1 LLRIAL
7 THICKLQSDR
17 YQIRHPKTWRSGNET
32 NAAQLRLDN
41 YRQNNK
47 KLVNLPVVQERFG
60 AKREW
65 HVGPGADLRG
75 ANFRSVDLRG
85 VDMSGADLTN
95 AIFNEANLAGASLDR
110 AILCDAILFRAVLF
124 GVSAVGAD
132 FRGATLRE
140 SELHGANLSAAIIDV
155 GECEAAFGSESTIL
169 PPGRS
174 VIFADL
180 PDDPSLGNSSW
191 GGGYRLLR
199 PMLDDDALGQP
210 LVPLG
215 ATTTNEIS
223 DELQTDLMASL
234 VRVLDEAIQV
244 NWGDISRFGTELNWY
259 SSGDCMLRG
268 NPHVTSY
275 LSDFLVRYLDVRFE
289 AVESDGSVLATFKPD
304 KDAVNSFIRHTLISE
319 HEQHFEEDADDE
331 SDIGEVDVTVKS
343 VDQFLKRFDYCF
355 DVGFEPRTISRYW
368 LKPGKRKTL
377 IATLNN
383 SSGDSLLIEV
393 AASIHGLEIATSL
406 WSTYE
411 DIGEDPHEKHVNEVG
426 WTFEMELDSEESESV
441 EPVPVDEETIQQ
453 IRELYNPVALSQC
466 GRIEG
471 FEMWEGNVS
480 MAKVVLS
487 LETSSGESV
496 VGSTLKGQE
505 VLQALLDEAIAA
517 YVLTRCLTDD
527 GEDVDAD
534 SDDDVSPED
543 EIDDEFDDDS
553 DEDEI
558 DDEFDDEVSGEV
570 EDDAEN
576 TDVDVDDLMEKFIEA
591 VEALCEVR
599 PAVAETWGHCD
610 YELYPARVLE
620 RESFDF
626 PDSRWQYIAEAAL
639 QNVLYLRSCRELID
653 ALGILDIEQRDS
665 HTFALRM
672 KPQTKR
678 RFHPSY
684 EWIPPSQWNAN

>member
-1 LLRIAL
+1 MR
-7 THICKLQSDR
+7 T
-17 YQIRHPKTWRSGNET
+17 IR
-32 NAAQLRLDN
+32 
-41 YRQNNK
+41 
-47 KLVNLPVVQERFG
+47 ERFG

-65 HVGPGADLRG
+65 HVGPGANLRG
-75 ANFRSVDLRG
+75 ANFRSADLRG
-85 VDMSGADLTN
+85 IDMSGADLTN
-95 AIFNEANLAGASLDR
+95 AILNEANLSGANLDR
-110 AILCDAILFRAVLF
+110 AILCDAILFRAVLS

-140 SELHGANLSAAIIDV
+140 SELHGANLSGAIIDV
-155 GECEAAFGSESTIL
+155 EECEAAFGSESTTL

-174 VIFADL
+174 VTFADL
-180 PDDPSLGNSSW
+180 PDDSSLFVSSW

-199 PMLDDDALGQP
+199 PMLDDDAIGQP
-210 LVPLG
+210 LVAPG
-215 ATTTNEIS
+215 ATATNEIS
-223 DELQTDLMASL
+223 DELQADLMASL

-244 NWGDISRFGTELNWY
+244 GWGDISRWSTGLNWY
-259 SSGDCMLRG
+259 SSGDRMLRG
-268 NPHVTSY
+268 NPYVTSY
-275 LSDFLVRYLDVRFE
+275 LSDFLVRHLDVRFE
-289 AVESDGSVLATFKPD
+289 AVESDGSVLATFRPD
-304 KDAVNSFIRHTLISE
+304 KDAVNSLIRHTLISE
-319 HEQHFEEDADDE
+319 HEQHFEEEDDDDE
-331 SDIGEVDVTVKS
+331 SDVVEVDVTVKS
-343 VDQFLKRFDYCF
+343 VDQFLERFDYCF
-355 DVGFEPRTISRYW
+355 DVGFDPQTISRYW

-377 IATLNN
+377 IATLDN
-383 SSGDSLLIEV
+383 SSGDSLAIEV

-411 DIGEDPHEKHVNEVG
+411 DIGEDPHEKYINEVG
-426 WTFEMELDSEESESV
+426 CRFEMELDSEESESV

-487 LETSSGESV
+487 LETSSVESV

-505 VLQALLDEAIAA
+505 VLQALLDEAISA
-517 YVLTRCLTDD
+517 YVLTRSLTDED
-527 GEDVDAD
+527 EDVDAD
-534 SDDDVSPED
+534 SDDDASTED
-543 EIDDEFDDDS
+543 EIDDEFDDEDS

-558 DDEFDDEVSGEV
+558 DNEFDDEDSDQDEIDDKFDDEVSGEV

-576 TDVDVDDLMEKFIEA
+576 TDVDVDDLVEKFAEV
-591 VEALCEVR
+591 VEALCKVR
-599 PAVAETWGHCD
+599 PAVAEIWGHRD
-610 YELYPARVLE
+610 YESYPAQVLQMD
-620 RESFDF
+620 SFDF
-626 PDSRWQYIAEAAL
+626 PAGRWQYIAEGA
-639 QNVLYLRSCRELID
+639 QKNVLYLRSCRELID
-653 ALGILDIEQRDS
+653 ALGILDLEQRDS

>member
-1 LLRIAL
+1 MRAV
-7 THICKLQSDR
+7 R
-17 YQIRHPKTWRSGNET
+17 
-32 NAAQLRLDN
+32 
-41 YRQNNK
+41 
-47 KLVNLPVVQERFG
+47 ERFG

-65 HVGPGADLRG
+65 QVGPGANLRG

-95 AIFNEANLAGASLDR
+95 AILNEANLAGASLDR
-110 AILCDAILFRAVLF
+110 AILCDAILFRAVLS

-140 SELHGANLSAAIIDV
+140 SELHGANLSGAIIDV
-155 GECEAAFGSESTIL
+155 GECEAAFGSESTTL

-180 PDDPSLGNSSW
+180 PDDPSLGVSSW

-210 LVPLG
+210 LVAPG

-223 DELQTDLMASL
+223 DELQADLMASF

-244 NWGDISRFGTELNWY
+244 GWGDISRRSTGLNWY
-259 SSGDCMLRG
+259 SSADCMLRG
-268 NPHVTSY
+268 NPYVTSY
-275 LSDFLVRYLDVRFE
+275 LSDFLVRHLDVRFE
-289 AVESDGSVLATFKPD
+289 AVESDGSVLATFRPD
-304 KDAVNSFIRHTLISE
+304 KDAVNSLIRHTLISE
-319 HEQHFEEDADDE
+319 HEQHFEEDDDDDE
-331 SDIGEVDVTVKS
+331 SDVVEVDVTVKS
-343 VDQFLKRFDYCF
+343 VDQFLNRFDYCF

-426 WTFEMELDSEESESV
+426 WTFEMEFDSEESESV

-471 FEMWEGNVS
+471 FERWEGNVS
-480 MAKVVLS
+480 MAKVALS
-487 LETSSGESV
+487 LETSSGASV

-517 YVLTRCLTDD
+517 YVLTRRLTDED
-527 GEDVDAD
+527 EDVDAD
-534 SDDDVSPED
+534 SDDDASTED
-543 EIDDEFDDDS
+543 EMDDEFDDEDS

-576 TDVDVDDLMEKFIEA
+576 TVVDVDDLVEKFAEV
-591 VEALCEVR
+591 VEALCKVR
-599 PAVAETWGHCD
+599 PVVAEIWGHRD
-610 YELYPARVLE
+610 YESYHAPVLQMD
-620 RESFDF
+620 SFDF
-626 PDSRWQYIAEAAL
+626 PAARWQYIAEAA
-639 QNVLYLRSCRELID
+639 QKNVLYLRSCRELID
-653 ALGILDIEQRDS
+653 ALGILDLEQRDS

-672 KPQTKR
+672 RPQTKR

>member
-1 LLRIAL
+1 MR
-7 THICKLQSDR
+7 T
-17 YQIRHPKTWRSGNET
+17 IR
-32 NAAQLRLDN
+32 
-41 YRQNNK
+41 
-47 KLVNLPVVQERFG
+47 ERFG

-65 HVGPGADLRG
+65 HVGPGANLRG
-75 ANFRSVDLRG
+75 ANFRSADLRG
-85 VDMSGADLTN
+85 IDMSGADLTK
-95 AIFNEANLAGASLDR
+95 AILNEANLSGANLDR
-110 AILCDAILFRAVLF
+110 AILCDAILFRAVLS
-124 GVSAVGAD
+124 GISAVGAD

-140 SELHGANLSAAIIDV
+140 SELHGANLSGAIIDV
-155 GECEAAFGSESTIL
+155 EECEAAFGSESTTL

-174 VIFADL
+174 VTFADL
-180 PDDPSLGNSSW
+180 PDDPSLFVSSW

-199 PMLDDDALGQP
+199 PMLDDDAIGQP
-210 LVPLG
+210 LVAPG
-215 ATTTNEIS
+215 ATAANEIS
-223 DELQTDLMASL
+223 DELQADLMASL

-244 NWGDISRFGTELNWY
+244 GWGDISRWSTGLNWY

-268 NPHVTSY
+268 NPYVTSY
-275 LSDFLVRYLDVRFE
+275 LSDFLVRHLDVRFE
-289 AVESDGSVLATFKPD
+289 AVESDCSVLATFRPD
-304 KDAVNSFIRHTLISE
+304 KDAVNSLIRHTLISE
-319 HEQHFEEDADDE
+319 REQHFEEEDDDDE
-331 SDIGEVDVTVKS
+331 SDVVEVDVTVKS
-343 VDQFLKRFDYCF
+343 VDQFLERFDYCF
-355 DVGFEPRTISRYW
+355 DVGFDPRTISRYW

-377 IATLNN
+377 IATLDN
-383 SSGDSLLIEV
+383 SSGDSLTIEV

-411 DIGEDPHEKHVNEVG
+411 DIGEDPHEKHINEVG
-426 WTFEMELDSEESESV
+426 CRFEMEFDSEESESV

-487 LETSSGESV
+487 LETSSVESV

-517 YVLTRCLTDD
+517 YVLTRSLTDED
-527 GEDVDAD
+527 EDVDAD
-534 SDDDVSPED
+534 SDDDAST
-543 EIDDEFDDDS
+543 
-553 DEDEI
+553 EDEI

-576 TDVDVDDLMEKFIEA
+576 TDVDVDDLVEKFAEV
-591 VEALCEVR
+591 VEAICKGR
-599 PAVAETWGHCD
+599 PAVAEIWGHRD
-610 YELYPARVLE
+610 YESYPAQVLQMD
-620 RESFDF
+620 SFDF
-626 PDSRWQYIAEAAL
+626 PAGRWQYIAEAA
-639 QNVLYLRSCRELID
+639 QKNVLYLRSCRELID
-653 ALGILDIEQRDS
+653 ALGILDLEQRDS